1 MTMQLLTYT
10 LQTRSITGTAA
21 GQRLS
26 ADAQPAGD
34 LGSWTRM
41 KGLEVEW
48 EVVNYGSS
56 TSLGPWII
64 RGPVHPGIATC
75 KQYMA
80 RKNLV
85 FVDDGGPGLLIHGWP
100 PCGADRCVAV
110 TRGWDELF
118 AVLARERRGS
128 IHIR

>member
-1 MTMQLLTYT
+1 MQLLIT
-10 LQTRSITGTAA
+10 LQTGCIMGTAA

-26 ADAQPAGD
+26 ANAQPAGD

-41 KGLEVEW
+41 KGLDLKW
-48 EVVNYGSS
+48 EVVDYGSS
-56 TSLGPWII
+56 TSGGPWTT
-64 RGPVHPGIATC
+64 RGPVHPGLAAC
-75 KQYMA
+75 KQYMT

-100 PCGADRCVAV
+100 PCGAGRCMAV
-110 TRGWDELF
+110 TRGWEELF
-118 AVLARERRGS
+118 AALARERRGS

>member
-1 MTMQLLTYT
+1 MQLLIFT
-10 LQTRSITGTAA
+10 LQTGCITGTAA

-41 KGLEVEW
+41 KGLDVKW
-48 EVVNYGSS
+48 EVVDYGSS
-56 TSLGPWII
+56 TSLGAWIA
-64 RGPVHPGIATC
+64 RGPVHPGLATC

-100 PCGADRCVAV
+100 PCGAGRCVAV
-110 TRGWDELF
+110 TRGWEELF

-128 IHIR
+128 IRIR